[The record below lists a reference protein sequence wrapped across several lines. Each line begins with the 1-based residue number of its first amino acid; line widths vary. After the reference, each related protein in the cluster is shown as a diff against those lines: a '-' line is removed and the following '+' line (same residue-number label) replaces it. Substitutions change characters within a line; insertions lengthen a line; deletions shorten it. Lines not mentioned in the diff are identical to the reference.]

1 MLNSLRVPGLSTLA
15 SLNSSSSSVD
25 DARSTE
31 NVGPVVA
38 VHHGGTVAGGTVAGG
53 GDGGD
58 GAVDGRRAPRPSP
71 LALACEEE
79 LEAHNSP
86 SSS

>member
-53 GDGGD
+53 GDG
-58 GAVDGRRAPRPSP
+58 AVDGRRAPRPSP